1 MTEGG
6 AGPGALED
14 SVVRILE
21 HQTKY
26 GIDQDTMLI
35 YLSSVNLMS
44 ILNLLNR
51 RYGGSAG
58 IAPAT
63 LPLPPLMAGTP
74 QAGGPPLENMLGA
87 LLKMLGSQSNG
98 DSTGQG
104 INPATLLNMLAAL
117 SQNVDLGKM
126 MGMLSG
132 LMCPPGKT
140 AASQQQDTA
149 GPSCGSELG
158 PAKPGFKEIDKSRED
173 GGEKREV
180 PKIMKWDQLK

>member
-14 SVVRILE
+14 FVVRILE

-58 IAPAT
+58 LAPAT
-63 LPLPPLMAGTP
+63 LPMPPLVAGTP
-74 QAGGPPLENMLGA
+74 QAGGLPQENMLGA
-87 LLKMLGSQSNG
+87 LLKMMGSQGNG
-98 DSTGQG
+98 DSAGQG
-104 INPATLLNMLAAL
+104 INPATLLSMLATL

-132 LMCPPGKT
+132 LMGPPGKP
-140 AASQQQDTA
+140 AAGQQQDTA
-149 GPSCGSELG
+149 GPSCGSEPG
-158 PAKPGFKEIDKSRED
+158 PARPSFKEIDKSGEE